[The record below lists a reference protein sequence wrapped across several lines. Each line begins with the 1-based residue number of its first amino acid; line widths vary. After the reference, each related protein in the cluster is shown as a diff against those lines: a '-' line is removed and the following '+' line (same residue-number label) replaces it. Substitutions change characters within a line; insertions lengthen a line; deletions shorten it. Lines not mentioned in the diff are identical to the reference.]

1 MRTDYGFARVAAI
14 VPRVHVADPDQN
26 AGEIL
31 EYGEMLD
38 HGAVQL
44 AVFPE
49 LGITGYTCGDL
60 FDQDWLQE
68 QALVALDRL
77 LNGTPYGIAY
87 VVGMP
92 LAIFGQRFNVAVVF
106 ANGKPLAVIPKVHL
120 PNYKEF
126 YEGRW
131 FRPASE
137 LRVTE
142 VDILGHRVPIGT
154 DVLIELAPREEN
166 GRPFR
171 VGVEICEDLW
181 MPNPPS
187 SHHALAGATI
197 LVNPSA
203 SPVAV
208 AKADYR
214 RALVTQQSARCVA
227 GYVYAGAGPHESSS
241 DVVFDGHALVAEN
254 GSLLQETK
262 RFSFD
267 PQHVIVD
274 IDVERLER
282 ERRLTGSFSQGIAA
296 DRTAYRV
303 VHAEITGIRADVAL
317 HRAVDPYPFVPADP
331 TKRDERC
338 EEVFAIQTTGLRRRL
353 MHLEAATGNRRVTI
367 GVSGGLDSTLAFL
380 DTVHVFDDLGWDR
393 SGIRAVTMPGFG
405 TTERTRGN
413 AHVLCDALGV
423 PIEEISVVAA
433 SLITLRDTKHLG
445 PDEEPH
451 RNCMTCQNVQARE
464 RTKVLMTMGF
474 VVGTGDLSEI
484 ALGWCTYN
492 GDHMSMYH
500 VNAGVPKTL
509 VKYVVGW
516 VAERGALGEAASAVL
531 RDILATPIS
540 PELDPVDAS
549 GAMGHETEA
558 IVGPYDLHDFFI
570 FHFLRNGF
578 GPAKIAFLADR
589 AFVGK
594 FSSAVIRKWLV
605 EFYRRFPSAQF
616 KRNAGPDGP
625 KVGSVALSQRGDWRM
640 PSDITMR
647 SWRTEAERLLAESSP
662 IAS

>member
-1 MRTDYGFARVAAI
+1 MRTDYGFVRVAAM
-14 VPRVHVADPDQN
+14 VPRVHVADPERN

-31 EYGEMLD
+31 GYGEMLD
-38 HGAVQL
+38 YGAVQL

-68 QALVALDRL
+68 QAFAALDRL
-77 LNGTPYGIAY
+77 LHGTPYGIAY

-106 ANGKPLAVIPKVHL
+106 ANGQPLAVIPKVHL

-142 VDILGHRVPIGT
+142 VDLLGYRVPIGT
-154 DVLIELAPREEN
+154 DVLIELVPREGS

-262 RFSFD
+262 RFAFD
-267 PQHVIVD
+267 PQHVIAD

-296 DRTAYRV
+296 DRTTYRI
-303 VHAEITGIRADVAL
+303 VHAEVTGIRVENGL
-317 HRAVDPYPFVPADP
+317 ERTVDPYPFVPSDP

-353 MHLEAATGNRRVTI
+353 EHLETATGNRKVTI

-380 DTVHVFDDLGWDR
+380 DTVRVFDDLGWDR
-393 SGIRAVTMPGFG
+393 TEIRAVTMPGFG

-423 PIEEISVVAA
+423 PIEEISIVTA

-445 PDEEPH
+445 PDEQPH
-451 RNCMTCQNVQARE
+451 RSCMTCQNVQARE

-516 VAERGALGEAASAVL
+516 VAERGTLGKEASTVL

-540 PELDPVDAS
+540 PELDPL
-549 GAMGHETEA
+549 GAEGEMGHETEA

-578 GPAKIAFLADR
+578 APRKIAFLADR
-589 AFVGK
+589 AFTGK
-594 FSSAVIRKWLV
+594 FSPVVIRKWLA
-605 EFYRRFPSAQF
+605 EFYRRFPAAQF

-647 SWRTEAERLLAESSP
+647 AWREEAERLVAELGPS
-662 IAS
+662 A